1 MRIVL
6 IALSIAGLSSCFLQQ
21 QKDEKTMDKKEAA
34 APFES
39 SIDGKQTSLFTLK
52 NAKGM
57 EVQLTNYG
65 ASIVSIRVPDK
76 KGVTEDVVLGYDSIQ
91 GFVNGKSYFGCVAG
105 RYANRIAGAKF
116 SLNGNSYSLA
126 ANNGV
131 NSLHGGMKGFDKR
144 VWDGTQ
150 SANSVTFTYTSSD
163 GEEGYPGTLTVTLTY
178 RLDSNENRL
187 QLTYAATTDKET
199 ILNLA
204 NHSYFNLEGQG
215 KGTILDH
222 EIMINAPAFT
232 PVDSTLIP
240 TGVLQNVSGT
250 AFDFTKPLRIGA
262 RINDTTDPQIRYG
275 LGYDHNFV
283 LPLSKSGGLQLAA
296 KVSAPISGRTME
308 VLTTEPGVQFY
319 TGNFLDGSEKGKG
332 SVYGHRSG
340 FCLET
345 QHFPDS
351 PNQPAFPSTV
361 LKPGQQFQST
371 TVFVFGIQ

>member
-1 MRIVL
+1 MRIALAL
-6 IALSIAGLSSCFLQQ
+6 IISAGLSSCFLNH
-21 QKDEKTMDKKEAA
+21 KEEKKMDTVSAVG
-34 APFES
+34 PFDAT
-39 SIDGKQTSLFTLK
+39 IDGKKVKLFTLK
-52 NAKGM
+52 NGKGM

-65 ASIVSIRVPDK
+65 ASIVALKVPDK
-76 KGVTEDVVLGYDSIQ
+76 QAAVEDIVLGYDSIQ
-91 GFVNGKSYFGCVAG
+91 GYINGKSYFGCVAG
-105 RYANRIAGAKF
+105 RYANRIAQAKF
-116 SLNGNSYSLA
+116 SLDGKTHSLA

-131 NSLHGGMKGFDKR
+131 NSLHGGVKGFDKQ
-144 VWDGTQ
+144 VWDAVQDG
-150 SANSVTFTYTSSD
+150 NSVTFTYVSAD
-163 GEEGYPGTLTVTLTY
+163 GEEGYPGKLTVTLTY

-187 QLTYAATTDKET
+187 QLQYGATTDKAT
-199 ILNLA
+199 VLNLA

-222 EIMINAPAFT
+222 EITLNAPSFT

-240 TGVLQNVSGT
+240 TGVLQPVAGT
-250 AFDFTKPLRIGA
+250 PFDFTKPTKIGA
-262 RINDTTDPQIRYG
+262 RINDTAHIQIRYG

-283 LPLSKSGGLQLAA
+283 LAPADGALRWAA
-296 KVSAPISGRTME
+296 KVAAPISGRTME

-319 TGNFLDGSEKGKG
+319 TGNFLNGSEKGKG

-361 LKPGQQFQST
+361 LKPGETFQST
-371 TVFVFGIQ
+371 TVFAFGVR